1 MSTALFLLRA
11 KQYGYSIEELS
22 VMERGVLYDIMTEAA
37 NDEIKYKQLA
47 SQEDF
52 DRF

>member
-11 KQYGYSIEELS
+11 KQYGYTVEELAL
-22 VMERGVLYDIMTEAA
+22 MDRGLLYDIMTEAA
-37 NDEIKYKQLA
+37 NDEIKYRQLA

-52 DRF
+52 DKF